1 MSKKNTNDSVD
12 LRIKKLEH
20 DNEILFSKVNSIT
33 VSQACVDEKLNSIM
47 STLVELKS
55 GLGELRNLPQRR
67 WEKIIAAIISGAATL
82 IFGILFGKYM

>member
-67 WEKIIAAIISGAATL
+67 WEKIIAAIISGAVTL

>member
-1 MSKKNTNDSVD
+1 MSKKSTNDSVD

-67 WEKIIAAIISGAATL
+67 WEKIIAAIISGAVTL